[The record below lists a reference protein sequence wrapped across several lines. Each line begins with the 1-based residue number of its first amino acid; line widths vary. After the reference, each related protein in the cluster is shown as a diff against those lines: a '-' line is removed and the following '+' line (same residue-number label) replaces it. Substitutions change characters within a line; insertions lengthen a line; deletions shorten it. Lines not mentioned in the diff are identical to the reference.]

1 VDDMEKNIFRKKSL
15 DRIASPEQLT
25 DYIKVSNP
33 SVWIIL
39 SAIVVLLISVLI
51 WSIFG
56 ILPTTLK
63 VTSYTKNGTFVCYVD
78 SDTSLK
84 MKPGMEIKI
93 HNTSGTVREVSTKPV
108 SMEELGEIYG
118 DTDTAKMLSAGKLSY
133 PVTGDI
139 SGISDGIY
147 EMEITIE
154 KTKPISFVLN

>member
-1 VDDMEKNIFRKKSL
+1 MENNIFRKKSL

-39 SAIVVLLISVLI
+39 CAVIVLLISVLI

-63 VTSYTKNGTFVCYVD
+63 VTSYVKDDFCTCYVN

-84 MKPGMEIKI
+84 IKPGMEVKI
-93 HNTSGTVREVSTKPV
+93 GAINGTVREVSTRPL
-108 SMEELGEIYG
+108 SLTELSKIYD
-118 DTDTAKMLSAGKLSY
+118 DTDTAKLLTAGPLSY
-133 PVTGDI
+133 PVTVNI
-139 SGISDGIY
+139 AGISDGIY

-154 KTKPISFVLN
+154 KAKPISFVLN